1 MSKRREA
8 PAILRRSRR
17 GFLEW
22 AGGSTLVLTLEG
34 IAGILGKR
42 PLTLQAAPHSI
53 GVVRGGP
60 EKQVGATEVTF
71 TDIAEA
77 AGLAKAVNTFGGVKN
92 KRFLIEETGCGVAF
106 FDFDQDGWL
115 DIFLV
120 NGTTMEGFPAGQE
133 PSNYLLRNNRDG
145 TFADITEKS
154 GLKRSGWGQGCCIG
168 DYDNDGFED
177 LFITY
182 WGSNALYHNN
192 GDGTFTDVS
201 LKAGV
206 AGEGR
211 RWGTG
216 CCFLD
221 YDRDGFLDLF
231 VANYVVFDPAEAPP
245 PGGTPYCRYYG
256 LDVACGPQ
264 GLGGGTNILYHNR
277 GDGTFEDVSE
287 KSGVTTPRGVSAP
300 TSVSQNWQPVGSYGL
315 TAVAADL
322 DNDGWPDIYVACDIS
337 PSRLYR
343 NNHDG
348 TFREVGVQSGVG
360 LSEDGIGQA
369 GMGVAVG
376 DYDNDGWLDV
386 VKTNFSDDTPNLYHN
401 NGDGTF
407 YDAVM
412 QGGLGIYK
420 SFLSWGTG
428 LVDFDNDGWKDIFI
442 ANGHVWPEVSSRKL
456 HVTFEQRRLFF
467 RNLGKGRFEDVS
479 TAGGPGI
486 GQLRSSRGCAF
497 GDFDNDGDVDIV
509 VNNMNAPPSLL
520 RCNGAAKTNWIK
532 VKCIGTKSNRSAI
545 GARVRVVTGQ
555 RSQIDEVMSGSG
567 YVSQND
573 LRLHFGLGPAAIIDL
588 LEIRWPSGQFESFR
602 SVPANQLVVVQEGRG
617 IVKSQK
623 FRK

>member
-1 MSKRREA
+1 MSRRWKA
-8 PAILRRSRR
+8 PAISRRSRR

-22 AGGSTLVLTLEG
+22 SGGSALALTLDG
-34 IAGILGKR
+34 LARLLGFR
-42 PLTLQAAPHSI
+42 GHALQAAPGSAGAVQGAAHKA
-53 GVVRGGP
+53 GGS
-60 EKQVGATEVTF
+60 GGVTF
-71 TDIAEA
+71 TDVADA
-77 AGLAKAVNTFGGVKN
+77 AGLSRAVNTFGGVKT
-92 KRFLIEETGCGVAF
+92 KRYLIEETGCGVAF

-120 NGTTMEGFPAGQE
+120 NGTTIEGFPAGQE
-133 PSNYLLRNNRDG
+133 PSNYLFKNNRDG
-145 TFADITEKS
+145 TFSDITEKA

-192 GDGTFTDVS
+192 GDGTFSDVT

-206 AGEGR
+206 GGEGR

-231 VANYVVFDPAEAPP
+231 VSNYVVFDPAGSPA

-264 GLGGGTNILYHNR
+264 GLGGGTNILYRNR

-287 KSGVTTPRGVSAP
+287 KSGVATPRGVSAP

-315 TAVAADL
+315 TAVSADF

-348 TFREVGVQSGVG
+348 TFREVGVQAGVA
-360 LSEDGIGQA
+360 LSEDGVGQA

-376 DYDNDGWLDV
+376 DYDNDGWLDI
-386 VKTNFSDDTPNLYHN
+386 VKTNFSDDTSNLYHN

-412 QGGLGIYK
+412 QAGLGIHKKY
-420 SFLSWGTG
+420 LGWGTHF
-428 LVDFDNDGWKDIFI
+428 VDFDNDGWRDIFM
-442 ANGHVWPEVSSRKL
+442 ATGHVWPEVSARKL
-456 HVTFEQRRLFF
+456 HVTFEQRRLLY
-467 RNLGKGRFEDVS
+467 RNLGNGRFEDVS
-479 TAGGPGI
+479 ARAGSGFEE
-486 GQLRSSRGCAF
+486 LRSSRGCAF

-520 RCNGAAKTNWIK
+520 RCDGAEKTNWIK
-532 VKCIGTKSNRSAI
+532 VKCIGTKSNRSGI
-545 GARVRVVTGQ
+545 GARVRVVTGKH
-555 RSQIDEVMSGSG
+555 SQIDEVMSGSS
-567 YVSQND
+567 YISQND
-573 LRLHFGLGPAAIIDL
+573 LRLHFGLGPATKVDL
-588 LEIRWPSGQFESFR
+588 MEVRWPSGQLESFR
-602 SVPANQLVVVQEGRG
+602 AVPANQLVVVQEGRG
-617 IVKSQK
+617 IVKTQSFSK
-623 FRK
+623 